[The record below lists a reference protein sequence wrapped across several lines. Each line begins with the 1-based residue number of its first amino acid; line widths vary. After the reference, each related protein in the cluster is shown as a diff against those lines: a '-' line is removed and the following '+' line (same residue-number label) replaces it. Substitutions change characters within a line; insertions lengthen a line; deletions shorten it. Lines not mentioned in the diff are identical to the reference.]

1 MSFLCKR
8 APWHGALA
16 LILAAPSAPSFAA
29 GFQLSP
35 ITIDLPDTQ
44 KVATLEVRSDDDEPQ
59 PGQIRILR
67 WTQKDGMERLDPTK
81 SVGASPPA
89 FKAAKGRPLT
99 VRIVRVATEP
109 VVGEE
114 CYRIL
119 VDQVTAVTKEQ
130 AVAFQIRQSLP
141 LCFIAGNLSP
151 AMAAWTLR
159 VSPEGAVL
167 GGVNSGQKRL
177 NASDLK
183 ITARDGAEATLGRAV
198 VLGQSNMSWPLQ
210 VASGEFKPGS
220 SVTVRYK
227 VAGREFA
234 ESGLVSAK

>member
-1 MSFLCKR
+1 MPFHFKN
-8 APWHGALA
+8 APLRGALA
-16 LILAAPSAPSFAA
+16 LIFVAHTGPSSAA

-67 WTQKDGMERLDPTK
+67 WTQKDGVERLEPTK
-81 SVGASPPA
+81 AVGASPPA

-114 CYRIL
+114 CYRVL
-119 VDQVTAVTKEQ
+119 VDQVTAATKEQ
-130 AVAFQIRQSLP
+130 AVSFQIRQSLP
-141 LCFIAGNLSP
+141 LCFGAANLAP
-151 AMAAWTLR
+151 AKAAWTLR
-159 VSPEGAVL
+159 VSPDGTVL
-167 GGVNSGQKRL
+167 AGVNSGQKRL
-177 NASDLK
+177 NASEVI

-198 VLGQSNMSWPLQ
+198 VLGQSNMSWPVQ
-210 VASGEFKPGS
+210 VASGAFKPGS
-220 SVTVRYK
+220 AVTVKYRIS
-227 VAGREFA
+227 GREVVD
-234 ESGLVSAK
+234 SGVVSAK